1 MADPK
6 FTTPVLVVSMENATA
21 RRAAF
26 TERARATGLPWR
38 FFDGKRTL
46 ADGLVLAAD
55 AVERNKGR
63 QLTQGEIGC
72 YSSHFSIW
80 QDMIANGTRQSIVLE
95 DDTIVD
101 WAFLARL
108 AETNLTAEGIPYLR
122 LYAKTPTWQKKI
134 RKDFLQHSRTVVELV
149 GNAYGTQAYVITLE
163 GARAFSQACRV
174 VRRPIDDEM
183 DRSWDHG
190 VRNLMLFPAPVI
202 EEFVESGIGSTRF
215 ATGRSVAHGTRRQ
228 KLARWVERQRIRM
241 KKLGLALE
249 R

>member
-1 MADPK
+1 MAEAD
-6 FTTPVLVVSMENATA
+6 FTTPVLVVSMEEASE
-21 RRAAF
+21 RRMAF
-26 TERARATGLPWR
+26 SERARTAVIPWR
-38 FFDGKRTL
+38 FFDAKRAL
-46 ADGLVLAAD
+46 AEGLTYDAD

-63 QLTQGEIGC
+63 QLTPGEVGC

-80 QDMIANGTRQSIVLE
+80 REMIAQGWSQCIVLE

-108 AETNLTAEGIPYLR
+108 AATDLASGGINYLR
-122 LYAKTPTWQKKI
+122 LYAKLPTWHRTVQKN
-134 RKDFLQHSRTVVELV
+134 FLQRSRTVVELV
-149 GNAYGTQAYVITLE
+149 GPAYGTQAYAITLQ
-163 GARAFSQACRV
+163 GARALSQACRV

-202 EEFVESGIGSTRF
+202 EEYVESGIGSARF
-215 ATGRSVAHGTRRQ
+215 SAGRGAAYRTVRQ
-228 KLARWVERQRIRM
+228 RLARWRERQRIRAR
-241 KKLGLALE
+241 KLGLALE